1 MSGSHHATA
10 LHQLAVPGHSLVHR
24 LAPQAKL
31 VGLVTFV
38 VTVAVTP
45 RHAVAV
51 FGIDAAVLAGLR
63 ERAGRHGR
71 SMQQELLQILAVA
84 AAEQDSPR
92 AVEPIELRTVSVGGT
107 SSWTREEIYDDA
119 GG

>member
-1 MSGSHHATA
+1 MPSVAAIHIRN
-10 LHQLAVPGHSLVHR
+10 VPES
-24 LAPQAKL
+24 
-31 VGLVTFV
+31 
-38 VTVAVTP
+38 
-45 RHAVAV
+45 
-51 FGIDAAVLAGLR
+51 VLAGLR